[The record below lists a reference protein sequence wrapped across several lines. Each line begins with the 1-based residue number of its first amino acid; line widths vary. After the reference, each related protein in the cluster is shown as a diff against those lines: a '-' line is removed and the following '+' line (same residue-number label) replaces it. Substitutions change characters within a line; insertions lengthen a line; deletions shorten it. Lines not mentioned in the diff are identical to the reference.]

1 MVGEDTS
8 GNVVLSELVPD
19 GLAIVVDAGDDR
31 PRRAVDRY
39 VNDQI
44 APRSRENARDAL
56 RRIARLVTGR
66 PGAAA
71 EDVPWHE
78 VTLAF
83 GRRLRRVLYDLTVE
97 EAITPGTANLTL
109 THLRGLVR
117 TMYEMGLVTHD
128 QLVVAQPK
136 MVKNV
141 PGSRDARG
149 RMLSLDEEQRLRAAA
164 RALDGYRGGMLDAAV
179 TLALGA
185 GLRRDEVASAEMVR
199 LKPGWLDVIGKGN
212 KQRTLVVD
220 EGMRVALDP
229 WLGERTHLAP
239 THGGIFCSP
248 WRPNHELSRWS
259 FWSLVRE
266 ASHAAFGAFG
276 ACSDDCSCFDVVTGP
291 HDFRRTFASRL
302 LEQGLDIREVQVLMG
317 HQSPETTARYD
328 KRSSDV
334 LFEKRRKIKVVA

>member
-1 MVGEDTS
+1 MVDEASVD
-8 GNVVLSELVPD
+8 VVLSEHVPD
-19 GLAIVVDAGDDR
+19 GLAIVVDPGDDR
-31 PRRAVDRY
+31 PRRAVDQY
-39 VNDQI
+39 VKDQI
-44 APRSRENARDAL
+44 AQRSRENARDAL

-66 PGAAA
+66 PDAGA

-78 VTLAF
+78 VTLGF

-97 EAITPGTANLTL
+97 DTITPGTANLTL

-141 PGSRDARG
+141 PGSREARG
-149 RMLSLDEEQRLRAAA
+149 RMLSLDEEKQLRAAA
-164 RALDGYRGGMLDAAV
+164 RALDGYRGGMLDGAV

-185 GLRRDEVASAEMVR
+185 GLRRDEVAGAELGR
-199 LKPGWLDVIGKGN
+199 LKSEWLDVIGKGN

-220 EGMRVALDP
+220 EGMRAALDP

-239 THGGIFCSP
+239 AHGGIFCSP
-248 WRPNHELSRWS
+248 WRPRYELSRWS

-266 ASHAAFGAFG
+266 ASHAAFGTSEV
-276 ACSDDCSCFDVVTGP
+276 CSDDCRCFDVVTGP

-328 KRSSDV
+328 KRSVDN
-334 LFEKRRKIKVVA
+334 LYEKRRKLKVVA

>member
-1 MVGEDTS
+1 
-8 GNVVLSELVPD
+8 LVPD
-19 GLAIVVDAGDDR
+19 GLAIVIDAGDDR
-31 PRRAVDRY
+31 PRRAVDQY
-39 VNDQI
+39 VKEQI
-44 APRSRENARDAL
+44 AQRSRENALDAL

-66 PGAAA
+66 QDAAA

-83 GRRLRRVLYDLTVE
+83 ARRLRRVLYDRTVE

-141 PGSRDARG
+141 PGTRKPWG
-149 RMLSLDEEQRLRAAA
+149 RMLSFDEEKQLREAA
-164 RALDGYRGGMLDAAV
+164 RALDGYRGGMLNAAI
-179 TLALGA
+179 TLAIGA
-185 GLRRDEVASAEMVR
+185 GLRRDEIAGAEMVR
-199 LKPGWLDVIGKGN
+199 LKPELLSVIGKGN
-212 KQRTLVVD
+212 RERDLVID
-220 EGMRVALDP
+220 EGMRTALDP
-229 WLGERTHLAP
+229 WLDERARLAP
-239 THGGIFCSP
+239 SHGKVFCSP
-248 WRPNHELSRWS
+248 WRPAHELSRWS

-266 ASHAAFGAFG
+266 ASHAAFGAPG
-276 ACSDDCSCFDVVTGP
+276 ECLDDCRCFDVVTGP

-328 KRSSDV
+328 KRSTNV
-334 LFEKRRKIKVVA
+334 LHEKRRKLKVVA